1 MTPSRLGRYDI
12 TGTLGQGA
20 MGIVYRAHDPLIERA
35 VAIKT
40 VACAGLPEKEAEEF
54 EQRFFREAKS
64 AGKLN
69 HPNIVTI
76 HDIGRDGDLAW
87 IAMELLDGRSL
98 RDILDAG
105 AGLSCERAIEIAAA
119 VADALAFAHAGG
131 IVHRDVKPANIMV
144 LANGSVKIADFGIAQ
159 LPGGSLTLAGS
170 VLGSPKYMSPEQ
182 VVGHKADG
190 RSDIFAL
197 GSVLYEMLTGQPPF
211 SGDNLHATM
220 YQVVHKVV
228 SRPSEVRA
236 GLPPAID
243 AIVARAMAKEPAA
256 RYQDA
261 AEMAA
266 ELRRVLDTTAA
277 TLPGTTLAA
286 PPVTA
291 GAEKTAPRNS
301 LLRGIFVGGA
311 VALVAT
317 AAFLLLR
324 PAAVTAP
331 APQAASDRPV
341 PAATPPAAVAA
352 ESTGKPAGQPSAA
365 TSGNGK
371 PTAPAKAAAG
381 NWQAALQ
388 SAMKACEAESVF
400 SRVVCIEKARWK
412 HCPGHWGEIADCP
425 SAAAEKR

>member
-20 MGIVYRAHDPLIERA
+20 MGIVYRAHDPLIERV

-182 VVGHKADG
+182 VIGHKADG

-197 GSVLYEMLTGQPPF
+197 GTVLYEMLTGQPPF
-211 SGDNLHATM
+211 AGDNLHATM
-220 YQVVHKVV
+220 YQVVHKAVPA
-228 SRPSEVRA
+228 PSEVCA

-243 AIVARAMAKEPAA
+243 AIVARAMAREPAA

-277 TLPGTTLAA
+277 TLPGTGLA
-286 PPVTA
+286 PPPATA
-291 GAEKTAPRNS
+291 NAENAGPRNP

-331 APQAASDRPV
+331 APQAGSDRPV
-341 PAATPPAAVAA
+341 PTNAPPAAFVT
-352 ESTGKPAGQPSAA
+352 ETTGKPAGQPSAVA
-365 TSGNGK
+365 SNNAK
-371 PTAPAKAAAG
+371 STAPAKATAG
-381 NWQAALQ
+381 NWQSALQ